1 MSKEVF
7 LERLIDNLKNAL
19 AFGKKSFIGIDI
31 GLSSI
36 KVAQVQKKKNGSYKL
51 TKFSTCVIPE
61 GALIEDEVHNEDD
74 ILEALREVLEEVG
87 VDNCDCCIGLSGP
100 STFARRLQLAG
111 GTEEE
116 INDQVMWEAEQYIP
130 FDIDEAILSHHVFGQ
145 NEGGGMDVLVVAA
158 KKQIVDTF
166 KELVEKVKV
175 KVKVIDL
182 HSLAVINVFD
192 LISSKELKKD
202 CSYIVMD
209 IGAQKTSLVI
219 FRNGRIIFV
228 KEMEIGG
235 LMVTEEIQR
244 QMGVNYSEAEDLKT
258 NVDENGN
265 LPEEVVDIIDEVLDT
280 IFSDVKKTID
290 FYLTSSSDESLTAC
304 YVTGGCTLLPGL
316 IEGIEALLG
325 MEIKILNIFDGIEYD
340 KKNIDED
347 DLENIAY
354 RGVAALGLAMR
365 DLSL

>member
-1 MSKEVF
+1 MSKEVS
-7 LERLIDNLKNAL
+7 LGSLIENLKDIL
-19 AFGKKSFIGIDI
+19 DFGKKSFVGIDI

-51 TKFSTCVIPE
+51 TKFSSCLIPE
-61 GALIEDEVHNEDD
+61 GALIEDEIHNEVD
-74 ILEALREVLEEVG
+74 IIEALKEVLEDAGLE
-87 VDNCDCCIGLSGP
+87 NCDCCIGLSGP

-130 FDIDEAILSHHVFGQ
+130 FDIDDAILSHHVFGQ

-158 KKQIVDTF
+158 KKQIIDTF
-166 KELVEKVKV
+166 KDLVEKVKI

-192 LISSKELKKD
+192 LISSKKLKKD

-219 FRNGRIIFV
+219 FRNNRIIFV

-244 QMGVNYSEAEDLKT
+244 QMGVNYSEAEDLK
-258 NVDENGN
+258 
-265 LPEEVVDIIDEVLDT
+265 
-280 IFSDVKKTID
+280 
-290 FYLTSSSDESLTAC
+290 SSSRKRKPWIGRTIGFSVSWT
-304 YVTGGCTLLPGL
+304 P
-316 IEGIEALLG
+316 
-325 MEIKILNIFDGIEYD
+325 
-340 KKNIDED
+340 
-347 DLENIAY
+347 
-354 RGVAALGLAMR
+354 
-365 DLSL
+365 

>member
-1 MSKEVF
+1 MSKQLS
-7 LERLIDNLKNAL
+7 LESLIDHLKTFL
-19 AFGKKSFIGIDI
+19 DFGKKSFIGIDI

-36 KVAQVQKKKNGSYKL
+36 KIAQVQKKKNGGFKL
-51 TKFSTCVIPE
+51 LKFSSCLIPE
-61 GALIEDEVHNEDD
+61 GALIEDEIHNESD
-74 ILEALREVLEEVG
+74 IVDALKDALDEINLE
-87 VDNCDCCIGLSGP
+87 NCDCCIGLSGP

-116 INDQVMWEAEQYIP
+116 INDQVIWEAEQYIP
-130 FDIDEAILSHHVFGQ
+130 FDIDEAVLSHHVFGQ

-158 KKQIVDTF
+158 KKQIIDTF
-166 KELVEKVKV
+166 KDLVEKVKL

-192 LISSKELKKD
+192 EISLKELQKD

-209 IGAQKTSLVI
+209 IGAQKTSLII
-219 FRNGRIIFV
+219 FRNHRIIFV
-228 KEMEIGG
+228 KEMDIGG

-265 LPEEVVDIIDEVLDT
+265 LPEEVVDIIDEVLDS
-280 IFSDVKKTID
+280 IFSEIKKTID

-304 YVTGGCTLLPGL
+304 YITGGCILLPGL
-316 IEGIEALLG
+316 MEGIEALLG
-325 MEIKILNIFDGIEYD
+325 MEVKVLNIFDNIEYD

>member
-1 MSKEVF
+1 LSKELSLGV
-7 LERLIDNLKNAL
+7 ITNKLKEAL
-19 AFGKKSFIGIDI
+19 DFGKKSFIGIDI

-36 KVAQVQKKKNGSYKL
+36 KVAQVQKKKNGTFKL
-51 TKFSTCVIPE
+51 IKFSSSLIPE
-61 GALIEDEVHNEDD
+61 GALIEDEIHNEED
-74 ILEALREVLEEVG
+74 IIDSLKEALDEIGLS
-87 VDNCDCCIGLSGP
+87 NCDCCIGLSGP

-130 FDIDEAILSHHVFGQ
+130 FDIEDAALSHHVFGQ

-158 KKQIVDTF
+158 KKQIIDTF
-166 KELVEKVKV
+166 KDLVEKVKI

-182 HSLAVINVFD
+182 DSLAIVNVFD
-192 LISSKELKKD
+192 SILSKELKKD
-202 CSYIVMD
+202 SSYIVMD
-209 IGAQKTSLVI
+209 VGAQKTSLVI
-219 FRNGRIIFV
+219 FRNHRIIFV

-258 NVDENGN
+258 NIDENGN

-280 IFSDVKKTID
+280 IFSEIKKTID
-290 FYLTSSSDESLTAC
+290 FYLTSSSDESLSSC
-304 YVTGGCTLLPGL
+304 FITGGCTLLPGL

-325 MEIKILNIFDGIEYD
+325 MEVKILNIFDSIDYD

-347 DLENIAY
+347 ELENIAY

>member
-1 MSKEVF
+1 MSKEVS
-7 LERLIDNLKNAL
+7 LANLIDNLKDMIS
-19 AFGKKSFIGIDI
+19 FGKKSFIGIDI

-36 KVAQVQKKKNGSYKL
+36 KIAQIQKKKSGSYKL
-51 TKFSTCVIPE
+51 VRFSSCLIPE
-61 GALIEDEVHNEDD
+61 GALIEDEIHNEED
-74 ILEALREVLEEVG
+74 ILDALREALEEVG
-87 VDNCDCCIGLSGP
+87 LDNCDCCIGLSGP
-100 STFARRLQLAG
+100 NTFARRLQLAG

-116 INDQVMWEAEQYIP
+116 INDQVIWEAEQYIP
-130 FDIDEAILSHHVFGQ
+130 FDIDDAVLSHHVFGQ

-158 KKQIVDTF
+158 KKQIIDTF
-166 KELVEKVKV
+166 KELVEKVKL

-192 LISSKELKKD
+192 LISSKKLKKD

-209 IGAQKTSLVI
+209 IGAQKTSLII

-280 IFSDVKKTID
+280 IFTEVKKTID
-290 FYLTSSSDESLTAC
+290 FYLTSSSDESLSAC
-304 YVTGGCTLLPGL
+304 FVTGGCTLLPGL
-316 IEGIEALLG
+316 IDGIEALLG
-325 MEIKILNIFDGIEYD
+325 MEVKILNVFDGIEYD
-340 KKNIDED
+340 KRNIDED
-347 DLENIAY
+347 ELENIAY